1 MPKPRICSRLLL
13 PLFLLG
19 GLCSGLPSAP
29 LSGRGYLS
37 PSDQQQSSQPAA
49 APDSTP
55 ASSAEQKLNFS
66 EQVIQDVLEPLRKG
80 VSVQNIN
87 QIMAVFDKGMPGY
100 GGLQQQFNA
109 FFQLYSEVNFHYQ
122 ILQVRAD
129 RDHGSATAEI
139 EMDAL
144 PYEVSQIPVRRSV
157 QMRFKL
163 KQTANGWKIAEFTP
177 ADFFSPG
184 FSRAQAQ

>member
-19 GLCSGLPSAP
+19 GFCAGLPSAP
-29 LSGRGYLS
+29 LAERGSLS
-37 PSDQQQSSQPAA
+37 PSDQQQSGQPTA

-55 ASSAEQKLNFS
+55 AASAEQKLNFS

-87 QIMAVFDKGMPGY
+87 QIMSVFDKGMPGY
-100 GGLQQQFNA
+100 AVLQQQFNA

-129 RDHGSATAEI
+129 KDHGSATAEI

-163 KQTANGWKIAEFTP
+163 KQTANSWKIAEFTP

>member
-1 MPKPRICSRLLL
+1 M
-13 PLFLLG
+13 
-19 GLCSGLPSAP
+19 
-29 LSGRGYLS
+29 
-37 PSDQQQSSQPAA
+37 
-49 APDSTP
+49 
-55 ASSAEQKLNFS
+55 
-66 EQVIQDVLEPLRKG
+66 IQDVLEPLRKG

-87 QIMAVFDKGMPGY
+87 QIMAVFEKGMPGY

-163 KQTANGWKIAEFTP
+163 KQTAKGWKIAEFTP

-184 FSRAQAQ
+184 YSRAQAQ